1 MYIAQLERD
10 VNLLPRIRAFVQHT
24 FPVVCDPDQISRKA
38 FPLFNAYIID
48 TKGIIRTRV
57 PGTLSARPS
66 LSMILE
72 ELCKVEG
79 VPPVK
84 PRGHGDKTSLPQGQ
98 GGTVKADDV
107 LQVQWMVS
115 HDRIAAGDS
124 FKVAFLPVLAQGF
137 HVYAPEEKRMS
148 AFKVELSLPQG
159 VEIKRPLAY
168 PPPQKRRDPFLDVDV
183 LQYEGD
189 VPMPALVFQATDA
202 LPQGECLLKAKVSYQ
217 ACNDVLCYAP
227 AQKTIEMSLQVVSK
241 ETKRNQ
247 VSGWKNW

>member
-1 MYIAQLERD
+1 MK
-10 VNLLPRIRAFVQHT
+10 LLPRIRAFVQHR

-48 TKGIIRTRV
+48 KKGIIRTRV
-57 PGTLSARPS
+57 PGNLSARPS
-66 LSMILE
+66 LAMILE
-72 ELCKVEG
+72 ELSKVEG
-79 VPPVK
+79 VPPVR
-84 PRGHGDKTSLPQGQ
+84 PRGHGDQKPLLQGQ
-98 GGTVKADDV
+98 GGDTVKAEDV

-115 HDRIAAGDS
+115 HDRIAVGDS

-159 VEIKRPLAY
+159 VELKRPIAY
-168 PPPQKRRDPFLDVDV
+168 PQPQKKRDPFVDVDV

-202 LPQGECLLKAKVSYQ
+202 LPLGECMLKAKVSYQ
-217 ACNDVLCYAP
+217 ACNDVLCHAP
-227 AQKTIEMSLQVVSK
+227 AQKSIEMSLQVVSK